1 MNSYTLNHEFHR
13 ESIAQKQEK
22 WRQRQLNIFY
32 KTGRPIFD
40 ISVDTEHLRPHNNP
54 HYHRDPAMY
63 QVHQRPIVNKNK

>member
-40 ISVDTEHLRPHNNP
+40 ISIDTEHLRPHNNP
-54 HYHRDPAMY
+54 HHHRDPASY
-63 QVHQRPIVNKNK
+63 QLHQLPIVNKNK